1 MKSII
6 IKNVNKLVI
15 TSLVKYEVEGK
26 KKMKKF
32 YLFCSAGMST
42 SMLAKKMQN
51 CANQHNLKI
60 EIKAFSISTMYD
72 IVKKEN
78 PDCILL
84 GPQVRYLLDET
95 KSKYNPIPV
104 MDIDMSDYGKMDG
117 EKVLKSAILLYKR
130 SNK

>member
-1 MKSII
+1 
-6 IKNVNKLVI
+6 
-15 TSLVKYEVEGK
+15 
-26 KKMKKF
+26 MKKF

-42 SMLAKKMQN
+42 SMLAKKMQI
-51 CANQHNLKI
+51 CANQYNLKI

-72 IVKKEN
+72 VVKKEN

-104 MDIDMSDYGKMDG
+104 MAIDMSDYGKMDG
-117 EKVLKSAILLYKR
+117 EKVLKSAILLYKQ

>member
-1 MKSII
+1 
-6 IKNVNKLVI
+6 
-15 TSLVKYEVEGK
+15 
-26 KKMKKF
+26 MKKF

-51 CANQHNLKI
+51 CANENNLKV
-60 EIKAFSISTMYD
+60 EIKAFSIS
-72 IVKKEN
+72 VKTEN

-95 KSKYNPIPV
+95 IKKYSPIPI
-104 MDIDMSDYGKMDG
+104 MAINMIDYGKMDG
-117 EKVLKSAILLYKR
+117 EKVLKSAISLYKQ